1 MRFILSILVNGLV
14 VFIASRMLSGVEVNS
29 YGTAVLVAVVLA
41 VVNFMV
47 KPILKLLTLPITIL
61 TLGLF
66 LLVIN
71 GLMVLLADFF
81 VGGFEVDG
89 LLVAIIFSIIL
100 ALLNMLASWLLPGK
114 D

>member
-1 MRFILSILVNGLV
+1 MRFILSLLVNGILV
-14 VFIASRMLSGVEVNS
+14 FLIADFLDGISVDTLV
-29 YGTAVLVAVVLA
+29 TAIITGVVLGL
-41 VVNFMV
+41 VNFFIRPV
-47 KPILKLLTLPITIL
+47 IKLLTLPITLI

-71 GLMVLLADFF
+71 GLMVLLVDKI

-89 LLVAIIFSIIL
+89 LWPAILFAILLSIANGILDMFS
-100 ALLNMLASWLLPGK
+100 K